1 MISDEQ
7 YLKNLQGA
15 VHAFPFELDAPD
27 EEASY
32 FCPGMTLVDYFA
44 GKAMQAQLANALR
57 HGVSNADDQ
66 IAQRAYA
73 MARAMMKARR

>member
-1 MISDEQ
+1 VISDEQ

-44 GKAMQAQLANALR
+44 GKAMQAQINNPVKLGITGAE
-57 HGVSNADDQ
+57 DE
-66 IAQRAYA
+66 IACRAYA
-73 MARAMMKARR
+73 MARAMMRARR